1 MISKRAAKYLSTL
14 AREPALRDRIALE
27 NAFHAAG
34 VPPLN
39 AIIDFQMT
47 FGGYVQHYGL
57 NTFVWGIIHERPD
70 PNSAFERNRLT
81 VESDDEEPGNYFIT
95 CANCHASDHWFL
107 DAKGQLYWCFSPPLA
122 SSFAVKIERDA
133 VAWELLR
140 QHQLQRLVPSVSDSE
155 FIAMLVPLIEQG
167 RIDEASDQYESLF
180 LHRGVYAAVKDDH
193 VNGFLVDDTGRSLL
207 AGLPLTIGS

>member
-1 MISKRAAKYLSTL
+1 MITERAAKYLSTL

-47 FGGYVQHYGL
+47 FGGYVQHHGL
-57 NTFVWGIIHERPD
+57 NTFVLGIIHERPD
-70 PNSAFERNRLT
+70 PDSFFERNRLT
-81 VESDDEEPGNYFIT
+81 IESDDEEPGNYFIT

-122 SSFAVKIERDA
+122 SSFAIKIERDA
-133 VAWELLR
+133 VQWELR

-167 RIDEASDQYESLF
+167 RIEEASDQYESLF
-180 LHRGVYAAVKDDH
+180 LHRGVYAAVSGNH
-193 VNGFLVDDTGRSLL
+193 VKAFLVEDAGRSLL
-207 AGLPLTIGS
+207 TGLPVTIDS